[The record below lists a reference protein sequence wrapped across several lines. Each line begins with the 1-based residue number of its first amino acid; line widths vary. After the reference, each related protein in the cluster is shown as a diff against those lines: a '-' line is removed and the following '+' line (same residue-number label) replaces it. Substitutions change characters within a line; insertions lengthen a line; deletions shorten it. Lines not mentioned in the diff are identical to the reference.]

1 MSQCIQFPNSL
12 KTFLMMMED
21 KSVIQN
27 LTLNLINYC
36 STETERLILL
46 PVSETLKFDNLNL
59 AEV

>member
-1 MSQCIQFPNSL
+1 
-12 KTFLMMMED
+12 MED
-21 KSVIQN
+21 KSNIQN
-27 LTLNLINYC
+27 LTLNLINPC

>member
-27 LTLNLINYC
+27 LTLNLINHC
-36 STETERLILL
+36 STETERLLLL